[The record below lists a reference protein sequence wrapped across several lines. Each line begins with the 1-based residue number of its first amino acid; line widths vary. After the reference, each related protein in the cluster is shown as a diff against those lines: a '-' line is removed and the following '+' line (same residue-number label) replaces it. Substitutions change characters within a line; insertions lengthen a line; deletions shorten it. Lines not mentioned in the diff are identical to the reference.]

1 MDNSSQ
7 ILNKWLNTSG
17 TAYHS
22 VDVIIDDKTK
32 KYDDESGPAHWPN
45 SRFQHI
51 VELRES
57 ALRKARDHWVDYIWV
72 NRKLKI
78 TCIIMRYLLNCLK
91 F

>member
-7 ILNKWLNTSG
+7 ILYKWLNTSG

-22 VDVIIDDKTK
+22 VDVKVDDEPK
-32 KYDDESGPAHWPN
+32 KYDDESGPAHWPH

-57 ALRKARDHWVDYIWV
+57 ALRSARKHWADYVWV
-72 NRKLKI
+72 N
-78 TCIIMRYLLNCLK
+78 
-91 F
+91 